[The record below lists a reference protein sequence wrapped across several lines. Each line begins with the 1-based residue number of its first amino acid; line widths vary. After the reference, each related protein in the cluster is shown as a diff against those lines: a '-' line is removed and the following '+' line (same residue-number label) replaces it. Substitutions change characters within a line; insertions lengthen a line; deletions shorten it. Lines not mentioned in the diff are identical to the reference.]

1 MGVEFPLTF
10 PQDFCGNSH
19 IDPQVDSHMD
29 SHIGFHKGKLLPIPN
44 GHGKLGIPI
53 PMTNLVIIARAT
65 FLQKGPAP
73 NSRQVC
79 PNWTH
84 NNLYLVSP
92 KVAVGIGIPMK
103 IPMGI
108 PMVKSDPH
116 SHGYRHSHGYMNSH
130 THGSANIFQT
140 ENKIKAIQRYVRH

>member
-1 MGVEFPLTF
+1 MKGITNSKENVRAAVGVEFPLTF

-29 SHIGFHKGKLLPIPN
+29 PHIDLHMGFHKGKLLPMPN

-53 PMTNLVIIARAT
+53 PMPNLVIIARAT

-79 PNWTH
+79 RNWTY

-92 KVAVGIGIPMK
+92 RVAVGIGIPMK
-103 IPMGI
+103 IPMGN
-108 PMVKSDPH
+108 PM
-116 SHGYRHSHGYMNSH
+116 
-130 THGSANIFQT
+130 
-140 ENKIKAIQRYVRH
+140 EIQM